1 MIPFHTVRQISKLA
15 STLGER
21 RKKLHRVATAWCRN
35 RSIAD
40 DLVQDTLV
48 KALRNLGQLRETQAI
63 DAWLF
68 QIMSNCW
75 RDNFRRE
82 RNLEEI
88 GSFAE
93 DALLACEDNHQGNE
107 IVTRVRAAILRLP
120 VGQREVLSLID
131 LQGFSYDE
139 VAQILD
145 IPVGTVTSRICRA
158 RETLRA
164 LLLDLT
170 HHGDAS
176 QSHSYRRI
184 W

>member
-1 MIPFHTVRQISKLA
+1 MNPFDTVRRFGQLA

-21 RKKLHRVATAWCRN
+21 RKKLHRVAIAWCRN
-35 RSIAD
+35 RAIAD

-48 KALRNLGQLRETQAI
+48 KALKNLGQLRETQAI
-63 DAWLF
+63 DSWLF

-88 GSFAE
+88 GKFAE
-93 DALLACEDNHQGNE
+93 DSSLACEDNYHGNE
-107 IVTRVRAAILRLP
+107 IVARVRAAVLRLP
-120 VGQREVLSLID
+120 VGQREVMSLID

-139 VAQILD
+139 AAQILD
-145 IPVGTVTSRICRA
+145 IPVGTVNSRLCRA
-158 RETLRA
+158 RETLRE

-170 HHGDAS
+170 HQGDAS
-176 QSHSYRRI
+176 QIHAFRRI
-184 W
+184 Y